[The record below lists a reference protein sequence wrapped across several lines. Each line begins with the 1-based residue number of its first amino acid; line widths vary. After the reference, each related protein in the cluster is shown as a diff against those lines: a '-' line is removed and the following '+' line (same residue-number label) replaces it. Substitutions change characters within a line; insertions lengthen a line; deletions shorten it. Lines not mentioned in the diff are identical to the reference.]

1 MKIRQSILIAAIAAA
16 APFVS
21 MAVVTPSMLFTDNMV
36 IQRETHAPVWGTA
49 DAGEQVT
56 VTASWG
62 ASASATAGQDGKWM
76 LKLKTPEAGG
86 PHTLT
91 IQGDNTIEIANVLS
105 GEVWFCS
112 GQSNMDFT
120 MQMISKPNSKRTAP
134 EFEPLVDYI
143 KKEIKTARDPELRQ
157 FTVEKR
163 TSPLQPVDI
172 LEGKWIVSSPEHN
185 RAFSATAYFFAR
197 ELRQQLKVPVAVIKS
212 AWGGT
217 LVEPW
222 MPSEAFNHAPEMAA
236 YHRDKIAEIRPKV
249 ERWNSEQVERDY
261 AAAMQE
267 WQATKQG
274 RKPKK
279 PKDPSSNQQCPTTLF
294 NAMVSPVIPYA
305 IQGVI
310 WYQGESNA
318 KKNVPFYEGNFR
330 AMITAWREQWGQGD
344 FPFYF
349 AQLANFKSP
358 ASQPVQSDGWA
369 SICDQQRRT
378 LGLKNTGMAVL
389 SDIGEAKDI
398 HPRNKMEVGKRL
410 ALWALKHDYDQ
421 PVAVCSGPLYRS
433 HRIEGNQ
440 VVLTFDSV
448 GAGLMVGSK
457 PPMGETVVTPGPLKH
472 FQICGAD
479 GQWVWADAEI
489 TGTDTV
495 TVSHPT
501 VPAPTIVRYAWAQ
514 NAGSANLYN
523 KAGLPA
529 SIFTTETHI
538 PASMKR

>member
-1 MKIRQSILIAAIAAA
+1 MLPLGAMADVRPAA
-16 APFVS
+16 
-21 MAVVTPSMLFTDNMV
+21 LFADNMV
-36 IQRETHAPVWGTA
+36 IQRETQAPVWGHA

-62 ASASATAGQDGKWM
+62 ASASATAGPDGKWM
-76 LKLKTPEAGG
+76 LKLATPAAGG
-86 PHTLT
+86 PHTLS
-91 IQGDNTIEIANVLS
+91 IQGKNTIEIGNVLS

-112 GQSNMDFT
+112 GQSNMDFS
-120 MQMISKPNSKRTAP
+120 MQMMAKPNSKRTAA

-143 KKEIKTARDPELRQ
+143 QQEIKTAQDAELRQ
-157 FTVEKR
+157 FTVEKK
-163 TSPLQPVDI
+163 TSPLQPVDT
-172 LEGKWIVSSPEHN
+172 LEGEWIICSPEHN
-185 RAFSATAYFFAR
+185 SGFSATAYFFGR

-217 LVEPW
+217 AIEPW
-222 MPSEAFNHAPEMAA
+222 MPSEAYQHAPEMAA
-236 YHRDKIAEIRPKV
+236 YHRDKIAQIRPKV
-249 ERWNSEQVERDY
+249 ERWNPEQAERDH
-261 AAAMQE
+261 AAALQK
-267 WQATKQG
+267 WQATKKG

-279 PKDPSSNQQCPTTLF
+279 PQDPASNQQCPTTLF

-305 IQGVI
+305 IKGAI

-318 KKNVPFYEGNFR
+318 KKNVSFYEGNFR
-330 AMITAWREQWGQGD
+330 AMITAWRAQWGQGD

-358 ASQPVQSDGWA
+358 VTQPVQSDGWA
-369 SICDQQRRT
+369 SVCDQQRRS

-398 HPRNKMEVGKRL
+398 HPRNKMEVGRRL
-410 ALWALKHDYDQ
+410 SLWALKHDYGQ

-433 HRIEGNQ
+433 HRIEGNE
-440 VVLTFDSV
+440 VVITFDSV
-448 GAGLMVGSK
+448 GAGLMTGSK
-457 PPMGETVVTPGPLKH
+457 PPMGETVETQEPLKH

-479 GQWVWADAEI
+479 GKWVWADAKI
-489 TGTDTV
+489 TATDTV

-501 VPAPTIVRYAWAQ
+501 VPAPTVVRYAWAQ

-529 SIFTTETHI
+529 SIFTTEVEI
-538 PASMKR
+538 PE